1 MATVKFCCKQEF
13 ARSKQNLQS
22 FIWKLVSSCKRIY
35 NHIMSRLTADYV
47 LQIYSSI
54 CLGYIEY
61 SCSAYKIDSASSTD
75 SLRDY
80 KSIRVVVA
88 LLLLPGYLGLPGF
101 NWNSCT
107 DFNFLSI
114 YSSLFILFLFL
125 ATVPRGHTAICL

>member
-61 SCSAYKIDSASSTD
+61 SCSAYKIYCASSTD

-80 KSIRVVVA
+80 KGCCGFALVA
-88 LLLLPGYLGLPGF
+88 WISGF

-107 DFNFLSI
+107 DCSFL
-114 YSSLFILFLFL
+114 YSSLFILFLYL